1 MISGIFYPLNQ
12 QLLKQWMKFK
22 SWMHPLISPSLVTS
36 FPDNPLFPVKWALLP
51 VKLHVITRTI
61 FLRWII
67 ATFPAPTE
75 VLSFKAQPK
84 SHSVHKW
91 RDILIPPVLTDLHV
105 LLTPHVSGLYLNFVF
120 NPIFYCLLPFR
131 TPRWCHLFPNPWH
144 LPHIDDTKFPHL

>member
-22 SWMHPLISPSLVTS
+22 SWMHPVISPSLVTS
-36 FPDNPLFPVKWALLP
+36 FLSNPLFPVKWALLL
-51 VKLHVITRTI
+51 VKFRVITRTSDE
-61 FLRWII
+61 LS
-67 ATFPAPTE
+67 PLSLAPTE

-91 RDILIPPVLTDLHV
+91 REILIPPVLTDLHV
-105 LLTPHVSGLYLNFVF
+105 LLTPRVSGLYSNFVF
-120 NPIFYCLLPFR
+120 NAVFYCLLPFM
-131 TPRWCHLFPNPWH
+131 TPRWCHLFPSPWH